1 MRFLSAA
8 VLGLAVGVAPAAFA
22 QAPKPAEQSKK
33 GERAGKG
40 EQAKK
45 SEEDFVKE
53 KPTVGDALPDVTVYG
68 PDGKEVKTSDLRGHH
83 TVLVFGCLT

>member
-1 MRFLSAA
+1 MRSLSAA
-8 VLGLAVGVAPAAFA
+8 VLALAVGVAPAAFA
-22 QAPKPAEQSKK
+22 QAPKPVEKPKK
-33 GERAGKG
+33 GEKAGKG
-40 EQAKK
+40 DKK

-53 KPTVGDALPDVTVYG
+53 KPTVGDTLPDLTVYT